1 MSLCAA
7 TSSKEGVRNWPT
19 VVDRGEV

>member
-19 VVDRGEV
+19 VVDRGKV